1 MRAAALCRSTTLTSP
16 HLTSFC
22 SRPFWESMLRNHEM
36 LPPPGV
42 EAADWL
48 KRAGLKKAWQTE
60 YIRHLEERNRSMEV
74 ELLVALSSNA
84 AKDEE
89 IEKLKSRVCLTEIEP
104 QLSST
109 QIQNYDCGPRL
120 SVWLLR
126 IWPTAPL
133 LTSPSF
139 LRAGLKAAKLAG
151 RHRGAHRGVHQLH
164 AHLEAGRTR
173 EEARG

>member
-1 MRAAALCRSTTLTSP
+1 MHRTLLTSP
-16 HLTSFC
+16 PLLP
-22 SRPFWESMLRNHEM
+22 RPFWESVLRNREM

-126 IWPTAPL
+126 IRPTAPPTPTPRPRMS
-133 LTSPSF
+133 TS
-139 LRAGLKAAKLAG
+139 RD
-151 RHRGAHRGVHQLH
+151 
-164 AHLEAGRTR
+164 RTSMADR
-173 EEARG
+173 